1 MIQDRHIFIFL
12 CMVTINIYAEPQYV
26 FQSDDPIA
34 NYAWDENEN

>member
-1 MIQDRHIFIFL
+1 
-12 CMVTINIYAEPQYV
+12 MVTINIYAEPQYV